1 MDNTDQKLI
10 DLLRENSR
18 EPVAA
23 LARKLGISRTTVQD
37 RIARLERRKII
48 EGYTIRFHGDYE
60 QRLISAHVMIQLHPK
75 QSQHINT
82 ALAAM
87 PNVRD
92 LHAVS
97 GQYDLIAV
105 LQAATTEEIDR
116 NLDEI
121 GNIRGVEKTMSS
133 VILSTRFSR

>member
-1 MDNTDQKLI
+1 MDETDQQLI
-10 DLLRENSR
+10 DLLRKNSR
-18 EPVAA
+18 DPVAA

-48 EGYTIRFHGDYE
+48 EGYTIRFHRDYA

-75 QSQHINT
+75 QGQHINT
-82 ALAAM
+82 ALTAM
-87 PNVRD
+87 PNVRE

-105 LQAATTEEIDR
+105 LQASTTEEIDR

-121 GNIRGVEKTMSS
+121 GNLRGVEKTMSS
-133 VILSTRFSR
+133 VILSTRLNR